1 MPTSSRRGICCM
13 QPEGPPAGSD
23 SYDLSV
29 ELRRKRFDRPDE
41 VRKVEKARIEL
52 VELGEL
58 AVGRAVFEPGWR
70 WSQHVKPIVGTES
83 CRVHHLGYV
92 VSGHLHVEMTDGAT
106 LEVMGGGAFEIPPG
120 HDAWVIGDEPWV
132 SIDWAGRRIFA
143 RSPQEISDRIFTTLV
158 FTDLC
163 GSTETLNRIGDAQWR
178 LLLAE
183 HNEAV
188 RTEIERF
195 GGREAKTTGDGFFV
209 LFDSPA
215 RAVRGAAAMIDVS
228 SAHGLTA
235 RAGVHAGEVELQA
248 DEVRGIAVHA
258 AARILGVAQPGEVLV
273 STTVRD
279 LLSGSGIMFADR
291 GEFELRGLDGR
302 RSLAALVR

>member
-1 MPTSSRRGICCM
+1 M
-13 QPEGPPAGSD
+13 Q
-23 SYDLSV
+23 
-29 ELRRKRFDRPDE
+29 LRRKRFDRPDE
-41 VRKVEKARIEL
+41 VRVVDKARVEL

-58 AVGRAVFEPGWR
+58 AVGRAIFEPGWR
-70 WSQHVKPIVGTES
+70 WSEHVKPIVGTVS
-83 CRVHHLGYV
+83 CQVHHIGYV
-92 VSGHLHVEMTDGAT
+92 MSGHLHVEMTDGAS
-106 LEVMGGGAFEIPPG
+106 LEVVGGDAFEIPPG

-132 SIDWAGRRIFA
+132 SVDWAGRRLFA
-143 RSPQEISDRIFTTLV
+143 KSPNEISDRIFATLV
-158 FTDLC
+158 FTDLS
-163 GSTETLNRIGDAQWR
+163 GSTEMLTRLGDARWR

-183 HNEAV
+183 HNQAV

-215 RAVRGAAAMIDVS
+215 RAVRGAAAMIDAAT
-228 SAHGLTA
+228 AHGLTA
-235 RAGVHAGEVELQA
+235 RAGVHAGEVELQG

-273 STTVRD
+273 STTIRD
-279 LLSGSGIMFADR
+279 LLSGSGLDFVDR
-291 GEFELRGLDGR
+291 GGFELRGLNGF

>member
-1 MPTSSRRGICCM
+1 MRPDLEPPQIDSAWIEWAPIRTIGSM
-13 QPEGPPAGSD
+13 Q
-23 SYDLSV
+23 
-29 ELRRKRFDRPDE
+29 LRRKRFDRPDE
-41 VRKVEKARIEL
+41 VRVVDKARVEL

-58 AVGRAVFEPGWR
+58 AVGRAIFEPGWR
-70 WSQHVKPIVGTES
+70 WSEHVKPIVGTES
-83 CRVHHLGYV
+83 CQVHHIGYV
-92 VSGHLHVEMTDGAT
+92 MSGHLHVEMTDGAS
-106 LEVMGGGAFEIPPG
+106 LEVVGGDAFEIPPG

-132 SIDWAGRRIFA
+132 SVDWAGRRLFA
-143 RSPQEISDRIFTTLV
+143 KSPNEISDRIFATLV
-158 FTDLC
+158 FTDLS
-163 GSTETLNRIGDAQWR
+163 GSTEMLTRLGDARWR

-183 HNEAV
+183 HNQAV

-215 RAVRGAAAMIDVS
+215 GAVRGAAAMIDAAT
-228 SAHGLTA
+228 AHGLTA
-235 RAGVHAGEVELQA
+235 RAGVHAGEVELQG

-273 STTVRD
+273 STTIRD
-279 LLSGSGIMFADR
+279 LLSGSGLDFVDR
-291 GEFELRGLDGR
+291 GGFELRGLNGF

>member
-1 MPTSSRRGICCM
+1 M
-13 QPEGPPAGSD
+13 Q
-23 SYDLSV
+23 
-29 ELRRKRFDRPDE
+29 LRRKRFDRPDE
-41 VRKVEKARIEL
+41 VRVVEKARVEL

-58 AVGRAVFEPGWR
+58 AVGRAIFEPGWR
-70 WSQHVKPIVGTES
+70 WSEHVKPIVGTES
-83 CRVHHLGYV
+83 CQVHHIGYV
-92 VSGHLHVEMTDGAT
+92 MSGHLHVEMTDGAS
-106 LEVMGGGAFEIPPG
+106 LEVVGGDAFEIPPG

-132 SIDWAGRRIFA
+132 SVDWAGRRLFA
-143 RSPQEISDRIFTTLV
+143 KSPNEISDRIFATLV
-158 FTDLC
+158 FTDLS
-163 GSTETLNRIGDAQWR
+163 GSTEMLTRLGDARWR

-183 HNEAV
+183 HNQAV

-215 RAVRGAAAMIDVS
+215 RAVRGAAAMID
-228 SAHGLTA
+228 AATANGLTA
-235 RAGVHAGEVELQA
+235 RAGIHAGEVELQG

-273 STTVRD
+273 SSTIRD
-279 LLSGSGIMFADR
+279 LLSGSGLDFVDR
-291 GEFELRGLDGR
+291 GGFELRGLNGF

>member
-1 MPTSSRRGICCM
+1 M
-13 QPEGPPAGSD
+13 Q
-23 SYDLSV
+23 
-29 ELRRKRFDRPDE
+29 LRRKRFDLPDE
-41 VRKVEKARIEL
+41 VRVVDKARVEL

-58 AVGRAVFEPGWR
+58 AVGRAIFEPGWR
-70 WSQHVKPIVGTES
+70 WSEHVKPIVGTES
-83 CRVHHLGYV
+83 CQVHHIGYV
-92 VSGHLHVEMTDGAT
+92 MSGHLHVEMTDGAS
-106 LEVMGGGAFEIPPG
+106 LEVVGGDAFEIPPG

-132 SIDWAGRRIFA
+132 SVEWAGRRLFA
-143 RSPQEISDRIFTTLV
+143 KSPNEISDRIFATLV
-158 FTDLC
+158 FTDLS
-163 GSTETLNRIGDAQWR
+163 GSTEMLTRLGDARWR

-183 HNEAV
+183 HNQAV

-215 RAVRGAAAMIDVS
+215 RAVRGAAAMIDAAT
-228 SAHGLTA
+228 AHSLTA
-235 RAGVHAGEVELQA
+235 RAGVHAGEVELQG

-273 STTVRD
+273 STTIRD
-279 LLSGSGIMFADR
+279 LLSGSGLDFVDR
-291 GEFELRGLDGR
+291 GGFELRGLNGF

>member
-1 MPTSSRRGICCM
+1 M
-13 QPEGPPAGSD
+13 Q
-23 SYDLSV
+23 
-29 ELRRKRFDRPDE
+29 LRRKRFDRPDE
-41 VRKVEKARIEL
+41 VRVVEKARVEL

-58 AVGRAVFEPGWR
+58 AVGRAIFEPGWR
-70 WSQHVKPIVGTES
+70 WSEHVKPIVGTES
-83 CRVHHLGYV
+83 CQVHHIGYV
-92 VSGHLHVEMTDGAT
+92 MSGHLHVEMTEGAS
-106 LEVMGGGAFEIPPG
+106 LDVVGGDAFEIPPG

-132 SIDWAGRRIFA
+132 SVDWAGRRLFA
-143 RSPQEISDRIFTTLV
+143 KSPNEISDRIFATLV
-158 FTDLC
+158 FTDLS
-163 GSTETLNRIGDAQWR
+163 GSTEMLTKLGDARWR

-183 HNEAV
+183 HNQVV

-215 RAVRGAAAMIDVS
+215 RAVRGAAAMIDAAT
-228 SAHGLTA
+228 AHGLTA
-235 RAGVHAGEVELQA
+235 RAGIHAGEVELQG

-273 STTVRD
+273 SSTIRD
-279 LLSGSGIMFADR
+279 LLSGSGLDFVDR
-291 GEFELRGLDGR
+291 GGFELRGLNGF